1 MALRKATL
9 SGSVPVGSG
18 IWGKRGWSG
27 VGTGEGA
34 IVDGGVGV
42 TSHTTTAHTHSKPQ
56 RRRMIRAEA
65 GGTGTCL
72 PVSRVIT
79 FLDIG
84 EKICQI
90 WALYCMII
98 KR

>member
-1 MALRKATL
+1 MAPRKATL
-9 SGSVPVGSG
+9 SGSRPVGSD

-27 VGTGEGA
+27 VGTGEGS

-42 TSHTTTAHTHSKPQ
+42 ITSHTTRAHTHSKPQ

-65 GGTGTCL
+65 GGTGTRL

-79 FLDIG
+79 FLLTS
-84 EKICQI
+84 EKKSAKSERYIVC
-90 WALYCMII
+90 L
-98 KR
+98 